1 VTSEPDAVRI
11 RLTGRGGQGIML
23 AGAILA
29 EAAMRDER
37 YVTETQEYGPE
48 ARLGATK
55 ADLVVARRPIAFPD
69 VVRPDLLLCLSRP
82 GYLKYGRGV
91 APGGLMVVDDRI
103 AVEEEAPAEGA
114 VVVRLPLRRTA
125 RELGGEI
132 AANIVGLGALVALSG
147 VVSEHALAAAVAART
162 KPEFADLNA
171 RAAAAG
177 LELGRGARQGGRST
191 AAS

>member
-1 VTSEPDAVRI
+1 MTSERDAVRI

-55 ADLVVARRPIAFPD
+55 ADLVVANRPIAFPD

-103 AVEEEAPAEGA
+103 AVEEDTTAEGA
-114 VVVRLPLRRTA
+114 AVVRLPLRRTA
-125 RELGGEI
+125 RELGDEI
-132 AANIVGLGALVALSG
+132 ATNIVGLGALAALSD
-147 VVSEHALAAAVAART
+147 VVSEQALAAAVAART

-171 RAAAAG
+171 RAVAAG
-177 LELGRGARQGGRST
+177 LALGREARRGGRSA

>member
-147 VVSEHALAAAVAART
+147 VVSEQALAAAVAART